1 MMGLNICFYGEIWL
15 IIPKLS
21 LLLLL
26 IWSTGITYTN
36 LVSLDL
42 AQYETFCAEV
52 FDIWQGY
59 GMNLHVLSFLDT
71 LD

>member
-21 LLLLL
+21 LLLL

-42 AQYETFCAEV
+42 AQYETSCAEV
-52 FDIWQGY
+52 FDIWKGY

-71 LD
+71 HD